1 MRRLIPSTASLI
13 AFEAVARHLS
23 FSKAADDLALTQ
35 SAVSRQIG
43 ALEQM
48 LGSQLFERRP
58 HGLVLTETGAIYLVD
73 VIDALERLSGSTVRI
88 MGNRKGGG
96 IVQVVSTP
104 TFATLWLLPRLP
116 EFYRRHPRIQIML
129 RTRST
134 PFNLLEANVD
144 LAINMSFVNWPGTIA
159 DPLVSTS
166 MVVVCSLEFKQR
178 HCLKRPTDLIGVPLI
193 QHYTMP
199 NTWTDWLTE
208 MGVAHPEPLVGQQ
221 FDQFTLATQAAVAG
235 LGIVVM
241 PRLFVQAELDAG
253 TLIEPF
259 AERSERT
266 FTYMMFRPEHRRQPA
281 LQLFKDWLLEQAGTQ
296 EARIA
301 DKLQ

>member
-1 MRRLIPSTASLI
+1 
-13 AFEAVARHLS
+13 
-23 FSKAADDLALTQ
+23 
-35 SAVSRQIG
+35 
-43 ALEQM
+43 M

-159 DPLVSTS
+159 DPLVTTS
-166 MVVVCSLEFKQR
+166 VVVVCSPEFKQR
-178 HCLKRPTDLIGVPLI
+178 HGLKCPEDLIGLPLI

-199 NTWTDWLTE
+199 NTWTDWLNE
-208 MGVAHPEPLVGQQ
+208 MGVAHPEPSVGQQ

-235 LGIVVM
+235 LGIASLSLGASHMRTALRVILPLIAPGMHIPIARRTKLKPRAM
-241 PRLFVQAELDAG
+241 PRARS
-253 TLIEPF
+253 TLIPT
-259 AERSERT
+259 AVLRPRLARAPRPSACAKISRNSRT
-266 FTYMMFRPEHRRQPA
+266 TRPTWRPSKNVR
-281 LQLFKDWLLEQAGTQ
+281 
-296 EARIA
+296 
-301 DKLQ
+301 

>member
-159 DPLVSTS
+159 DPLVTTS
-166 MVVVCSLEFKQR
+166 VVVVCSSEFKQR
-178 HCLKRPTDLIGVPLI
+178 HGLKRPDDLIGVPLI

-199 NTWTDWLTE
+199 NTWTDWLNE

-241 PRLFVQAELDAG
+241 PRLFVEAELDAG

-259 AERSERT
+259 AGRSERT

-281 LQLFKDWLLEQAGTQ
+281 LQLFKDWLLAQADTR
-296 EARIA
+296 EARLA